1 MSRKI
6 AWRVV
11 FETDREKAKFPPA
24 ISCTK
29 INDEMIRHYLK
40 DCVDEFS
47 IPYFADDIYR
57 LWLIA
62 VPWEDD
68 FDDVDTS
75 YTEPLSPFDFWP
87 RLSEGTNPKN
97 RRLYRE

>member
-11 FETDREKAKFPPA
+11 FETDCEEVKLPVA
-24 ISCTK
+24 ISYTK
-29 INDEMIRHYLK
+29 INDKMICRYLK
-40 DCVDEFS
+40 ECVDEFS
-47 IPYFADDIYR
+47 LPYSADDIYH

-62 VPWEDD
+62 VPYHDD

-75 YTEPLSPFDFWP
+75 YIEPLSPFDFWP
-87 RLSEGTNPKN
+87 RLSEKTNSKN
-97 RRLYRE
+97 RRLFRE